1 MAEVVNKISNLT
13 KGNAIVVTDVGQN
26 QMVTSRYYKFN
37 MPNSNITS
45 GGLGTMGF
53 ALPAALGSKI
63 GKKNREVIAIIGDGG
78 IQMTIQ
84 ELATISQYKIGVK
97 ILILNNN
104 FLGMVRQ
111 WQELFFDNRY
121 SFTEMENPDFNVI
134 SDGYRIKNNIVESK
148 KDLDDAIEEF
158 INFKGPYLLNV
169 IVEKEENVFPMVP
182 SGESVSNIRLE

>member
-1 MAEVVNKISNLT
+1 
-13 KGNAIVVTDVGQN
+13 
-26 QMVTSRYYKFN
+26 
-37 MPNSNITS
+37 
-45 GGLGTMGF
+45 MGF

-134 SDGYRIKNNIVESK
+134 SDGYRIKNNIVENK

>member
-1 MAEVVNKISNLT
+1 MAEVINKISNYT
-13 KGNAIVVTDVGQN
+13 KGNSIIVTDVGQH

-37 MPNSNITS
+37 KPNSNITS

-53 ALPAALGSKI
+53 ALPAAMGAKI
-63 GKKNREVIAIIGDGG
+63 GQPDREVIAIIGDGG

-84 ELATISQYKIGVK
+84 ELATIAQFKIRVK

-134 SDGYRIKNNIVESK
+134 SDGYSIKNNIVKEK
-148 KDLDDAIEEF
+148 KDLDKAIKEF
-158 INFKGPYLLNV
+158 LNCKDSFLLNV

>member
-1 MAEVVNKISNLT
+1 
-13 KGNAIVVTDVGQN
+13 
-26 QMVTSRYYKFN
+26 
-37 MPNSNITS
+37 
-45 GGLGTMGF
+45 
-53 ALPAALGSKI
+53 
-63 GKKNREVIAIIGDGG
+63 
-78 IQMTIQ
+78 
-84 ELATISQYKIGVK
+84 
-97 ILILNNN
+97 
-104 FLGMVRQ
+104 MVRQ